1 MKIAVNTRLFLK
13 DKMEGMGWF
22 GYESLK
28 RIVQNHPEHRFI
40 FIFDR
45 PYSPEFVFANN
56 VTPVVLFPPTRH
68 PFLWFVWLE
77 CMLPFVLRKHKA
89 DLFLSPDGM
98 ISLLSNTKSLAVIHD
113 LNFIYYKKDM
123 PFWVEKYYNFFFPR
137 FAKKSVRLATVSEY
151 SKKDIVLNYGIDA
164 DKIDVVYN
172 GANLLYRPISEP
184 EKTATKKEWSEGND
198 YFLFVGAMHPRKNI
212 VNLFKAFDAFKAKSK
227 SVVKLVIV
235 GNKMYW
241 RADIEACFEA
251 MQFKKDVVF
260 TGRLSPEKLKNVLG
274 AAMALTYVPYFEGF
288 GIPIVEAFY
297 CDVPVITST
306 ITSMPEIA
314 GDAALLV
321 DPFSVTEIAE
331 AMGKIEGDA
340 DLRFALIEKGK
351 IRRQEFTW
359 DKTADKLWNC
369 IEKALAT

>member
-1 MKIAVNTRLFLK
+1 
-13 DKMEGMGWF
+13 MEGMGWF